1 MAYTVFALKWRP
13 TNFEEVIGQ
22 NHIITTLTNSIQKN
36 RLGHAY
42 LFSGPRGVGK
52 TSCARILAKAMNC
65 QEGPTTKPCGKCPS
79 CIDIAA
85 SRSLDVMEIDGAS
98 NRGIDEIR
106 ALRENVKFSPT
117 QGKYKIYIID
127 EVHQITSEGFN
138 ALLKTLEEPP
148 AFVKFIFATTHP
160 QKVPSTILS
169 RCQRMDFRRI
179 SVMEI
184 IGQLEKIAKSEKINV
199 DKEVLA
205 AIARSSDGALRDAE
219 SVFDQLIS
227 FSKDK
232 ISLEDVVLMLGI
244 VEQAALFEITRN
256 IRNKNPKAVLELF
269 NKIIDE
275 GKDITT
281 FLNDLIE
288 HFRNLMIAKVS
299 QADPQLIDLP
309 KEICEKL
316 LIQAQEFSLE
326 VIFNAFNILMNAQ
339 EMSRRTESLR
349 IPLEISLVK
358 LSYDSKISPV
368 TNPIA
373 RATSQPQP
381 AQSPF
386 KEKSQPVIAKI
397 EEKKV
402 EQHPEIKEDK
412 PTRYDHLKAVPLES
426 IKEVWQNI
434 ISEIGK
440 IKMSVATYLNEVD
453 LVKIQDNILTLSFP
467 KNCSFHKESM
477 EVKDNKDTI
486 EKKLSDLFKTS
497 IRVVFILS
505 QEEKHAV
512 DSHEHPA
519 VKSALDM
526 FNGRVVKAE

>member
-1 MAYTVFALKWRP
+1 MSYTVFALKWRP

-22 NHIITTLTNSIQKN
+22 NHIITTLTNSILKN
-36 RLGHAY
+36 RLAHAY

-65 QEGPTTKPCGKCPS
+65 QEGPTAKPCGKCPS

-85 SRSLDVMEIDGAS
+85 SRSLDVIEIDGAS

-117 QGKYKIYIID
+117 QGKYKVYIID
-127 EVHQITSEGFN
+127 EVHQITPEGFN

-184 IGQLEKIAKSEKINV
+184 IEQLEKIAKFEKISV

-227 FSKDK
+227 FSKGK
-232 ISLEDVVLMLGI
+232 ISLEDVVSMLGI
-244 VEQAALFEITRN
+244 VEQNALFEIARS
-256 IRNKNPKAVLELF
+256 IKEKDPKAALELF
-269 NKIIDE
+269 NRIIDE
-275 GKDITT
+275 GKDITQ

-299 QADPQLIDLP
+299 KADPQLIDLP
-309 KEICEKL
+309 KETCDKL
-316 LIQAQEFSLE
+316 LEQSHDFSLE
-326 VIFNAFNILMNAQ
+326 EIFNVFNILMNAQ

-349 IPLEISLVK
+349 IPLEIGLVK
-358 LSYDSKISPV
+358 LSYNPKSLPASEPV
-368 TNPIA
+368 VKAVPQQ
-373 RATSQPQP
+373 QPL
-381 AQSPF
+381 QSPF
-386 KEKSQPVIAKI
+386 KERPQPVI
-397 EEKKV
+397 EKKEV
-402 EQHPEIKEDK
+402 KKAEEHIEIKEDI
-412 PTRYDHLKAVPLES
+412 PIRHDPLKVVPLES

-440 IKMSVATYLNEVD
+440 IKMSAATYLNEVD
-453 LVKIQDNILTLSFP
+453 LVGIQDNILTLCFP

-477 EVKDNKDTI
+477 EAKENKDTI
-486 EKKLSDLFKTS
+486 ERKLSDLFKTN
-497 IRVVFILS
+497 IRVIFTLS
-505 QEEKHAV
+505 KEEKHAV

-526 FNGRVVKAE
+526 FNGRVIKAD